1 MKPLAAS
8 GPSASD
14 LATWLLQAVALG
26 GPVHTISGGVDIL
39 SPAKDKKLV
48 VCFSRAFCADPGGMS
63 IARAYDK
70 IGGVGTRE
78 PPGAHSSHCI
88 ELFIELNGYEDLRE
102 LLLRRRRLPL
112 VRSPYCANAGSGQP
126 VLRQAPRE
134 WAARLAGH
142 GRLARRVRES
152 TTTPRA

>member
-14 LATWLLQAVALG
+14 LATWLLHAVALG

-78 PPGAHSSHCI
+78 PPGAHSSHRI
-88 ELFIELNGYEDLRE
+88 ELSGYEDLRE

-152 TTTPRA
+152 TTMSRT